1 MLLLALMSAVALEPA
16 IQTTGL
22 LDATPETYRAPA
34 VRPYHPP
41 SRFGRETAEGDGEI
55 DLHRRPLTAPVGV
68 DDYAGDYE
76 FSPSDS
82 QTTYDQGVAQAA
94 IDAEAAMGPLDGR
107 WRITQPDGKPL
118 LSLSLTDR
126 GEGRRVEGAWR
137 SLDAPAGID
146 RMGFAGPVSTQGEV
160 VVIPLSE
167 GELHLHPA
175 LNGWAG
181 EWIRD
186 GRARPVTATRSG

>member
-34 VRPYHPP
+34 VRPYQPP

-82 QTTYDQGVAQAA
+82 QTTYDQGMAQAA

-107 WRITQPDGKPL
+107 WRIAQPDGKPL
-118 LSLSLTDR
+118 LSLFLTDR

-146 RMGFAGPVSTQGEV
+146 RMGFAGPVSTQGEL

-181 EWIRD
+181 DWIRD